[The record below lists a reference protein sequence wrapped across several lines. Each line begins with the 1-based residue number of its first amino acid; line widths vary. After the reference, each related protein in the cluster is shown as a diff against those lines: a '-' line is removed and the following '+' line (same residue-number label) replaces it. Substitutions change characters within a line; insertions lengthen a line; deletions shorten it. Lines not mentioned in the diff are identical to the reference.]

1 MKKIYS
7 TLLLFVTTL
16 LCAQAQITPVSQMEK
31 LGRGVVAVPFTNGG
45 TGRLVTWRIL
55 GTDDMTNT
63 RFDVYRNG
71 SRIAQNLKV
80 SNYKDASGT
89 ATSKYHVIVKVNG
102 EEVETTEPVQAW
114 TNVWMKLP
122 LDRPAE
128 GAVSGGTY
136 SPNDCSVGDVDGDG
150 EYEIF
155 VKWDPSTSKDNSQGG
170 VTDNVYIDCYKLNG
184 KKLWRIDLGRN
195 IRAGAHYTQFQVYD
209 YDGDGKAEMICK
221 TAPGSKDGAG
231 VYVNQATDNATIKAA
246 DNTKDWA
253 AAGGGRINGGHE
265 YLTVFDGL
273 TGKAIN
279 TIAYYPNRNGT
290 ATLSAAS
297 GTKNWDTRSGKSDTG
312 SYGNRGERYLAA
324 TAYIDGPDNN
334 ASAIFCRGYYT
345 YAYIW
350 AVSFNGKKLIPRWL
364 SSHESETDYKLTTW
378 DAEGNATSKSFSN
391 LNPTSGKG
399 SGTMFGNG
407 NHNMS
412 VADVDGDEKDDIIWG
427 SAALKHDGTLR
438 YGTGFGHGDA
448 IHMGSMIPGREGLQ
462 VYEVHEEKDYYS
474 WDVHDAAT
482 GEILLKGGNHE
493 VDNGRGMAAQLSA
506 STKEW
511 WFSSADQIKDDSKT
525 TDVNELEVYI
535 NKYGEPLNGRHQRSV
550 TTGEIASTATSSVN
564 FRIYWDGDVQ
574 DELLD
579 GNTLDKYNDS
589 SKSFGRLV
597 TFYNLGPGSTCNSS
611 KNTPNLSADIFG
623 DWREELVL
631 YSVSDAETYLG
642 IYSTNIETKYY
653 VPTLMHDH
661 TYRMGICWQNTA
673 YNQPPHLGY
682 NLAVATAPYLEQTQY
697 EVTKDEEI
705 SIVIQARNTSA
716 LMYKRGVKPSGESPT
731 IISKLGEQTKRVID
745 NDKETCTITG
755 TLTEEGL
762 YKVAIQMTG
771 NDGNNVIDTIYITAT
786 AADAIVQTKV
796 ADKVTKTT
804 ICDVFGRVLPAKE
817 LGQLPRGI
825 YLVREESANG
835 TVETRKVM
843 KE

>member
-71 SRIAQNLKV
+71 ARIAQNLKV

-89 ATSKYHVIVKVNG
+89 ATSKYHVVVKVNG

-122 LDRPAE
+122 LDRPAA

-155 VKWDPSTSKDNSQGG
+155 VKWDPSTSQDNSVGG
-170 VTDNVYIDCYKLNG
+170 ITDNVYIDCYKLDG

-221 TAPGSKDGAG
+221 TAPGSLDGTG

-297 GTKNWDTRSGKSDTG
+297 GTKDWDTRSDKSDTG

-350 AVSFNGKKLIPRWL
+350 AVSFDGEKLIPRWL
-364 SSHESETDYKLTTW
+364 SSHESGTAYKVVTW
-378 DAEGNATSKSFSN
+378 DAEGNATNREFSN
-391 LNPTSGKG
+391 LKPTSGSG

-407 NHNMS
+407 NHNLS
-412 VADVDGDEKDDIIWG
+412 IVDVDFDGNDEILWG
-427 SAALKHDGTLR
+427 SAALNHDGTLR
-438 YGTGFGHGDA
+438 FATGFGHGDA
-448 IHMGSMIPGREGLQ
+448 IHVGQMIAGVKGYQQLQ
-462 VYEVHEEKDYYS
+462 VHEEGTKNDPEATFPYFG
-474 WDVHDAAT
+474 WDLHDAST
-482 GEILLKGGNHE
+482 GEILYSAHGGS
-493 VDNGRGMAAQLSA
+493 DNGRGFAAQLSA
-506 STKEW
+506 NTKDW
-511 WFSSADQIKDDSKT
+511 WFSSSNDRQ
-525 TDVNELEVYI
+525 
-535 NKYGEPLNGRHQRSV
+535 QRSAA
-550 TTGEIASTATSSVN
+550 TGEVASTANGNVN
-564 FRIYWDGDVQ
+564 FRMYWDGTVQ
-574 DELLD
+574 EALLD
-579 GNTLDKYNDS
+579 GNKLDKYNDS

-697 EVTKDEEI
+697 EVTKDEEM

-716 LMYKRGVKPSGESPT
+716 LTYKRGVKPSGESST

-771 NDGNNVIDTIYITAT
+771 NDGNNVIDTVYITTT

-804 ICDVFGRVLPAKE
+804 IYDVYGRLMPATE
-817 LGQLPRGI
+817 VGQLPRGI
-825 YLVREESANG
+825 YLLREETANG
-835 TVETRKVM
+835 VVITRKVT

>member
-16 LCAQAQITPVSQMEK
+16 LGAQAQNTPVSQMEK
-31 LGRGVVAVPFTNGG
+31 LDRGVVAVPVSNGS
-45 TGRLVTWRIL
+45 TSRLISWRLL
-55 GTDDMTNT
+55 GTDPRST
-63 RFDVYRNG
+63 RFDVLRNG
-71 SRIAQNLKV
+71 IVIANDLKT
-80 SNYKDASGT
+80 SNFLDKGGNASST
-89 ATSKYHVIVKVNG
+89 YQVRVKVDG
-102 EEVETTEPVQAW
+102 EVVETTTPVRPW

-122 LDRPAE
+122 LDRPAA
-128 GAVSGGTY
+128 GAASGGTY

-155 VKWDPSTSKDNSQGG
+155 VKWDPSTSQDNSKGG
-170 VTDNVYIDCYKLNG
+170 ITDNVYIDCYKLDG
-184 KKLWRIDLGRN
+184 TKLWRIDLGRN

-221 TAPGSKDGAG
+221 TAPGSLDGTG

-350 AVSFNGKKLIPRWL
+350 AVSFDGEKLIPRWL
-364 SSHESETDYKLTTW
+364 SSHESGTAYKLTTW
-378 DAEGNATSKSFSN
+378 DAEGNAISKSFSN
-391 LNPTSGKG
+391 LKPTSGSG
-399 SGTMFGNG
+399 SGTMFQNG

-412 VADVDGDEKDDIIWG
+412 LADVDGDGNDDIIWG

-438 YGTGFGHGDA
+438 YSTGFGHGDA
-448 IHMGSMIPGREGLQ
+448 IHVGAMIPGREGLQ
-462 VYEVHEEKDYYS
+462 VFDVHEEKGTYA
-474 WDVHDAAT
+474 WDLHDAAT
-482 GEILLKGGNHE
+482 GEIIYKDGPAG

-506 STKEW
+506 KDNAW
-511 WFSSADQIKDDSKT
+511 WFSSASVRPQYSAATGKQASDA
-525 TDVNELEVYI
+525 
-535 NKYGEPLNGRHQRSV
+535 NGSL
-550 TTGEIASTATSSVN
+550 N
-564 FRIYWDGDVQ
+564 FRMYWDGTVQ
-574 DELLD
+574 DALLD
-579 GNTLDKYNDS
+579 GNKLDKYNDS

-597 TFYNLGPGSTCNSS
+597 SFYNLGPGSTCNGS
-611 KNTPNLSADIFG
+611 KNTPNLLADIFG

-682 NLAVATAPYLEQTQY
+682 NLAVATTPHLESDMYTEAKQNEDMAY
-697 EVTKDEEI
+697 D
-705 SIVIQARNTSA
+705 IQGAYISA
-716 LMYKRGVKPSGESPT
+716 LRITRVYYPSDSTTTVLVKAGFTTTMDAANETLKLTGKPREAGEYRFVVRLTDMNGVNTYDTLHVNVMEA
-731 IISKLGEQTKRVID
+731 
-745 NDKETCTITG
+745 TG
-755 TLTEEGL
+755 IEH
-762 YKVAIQMTG
+762 ARQA
-771 NDGNNVIDTIYITAT
+771 NNV
-786 AADAIVQTKV
+786 V
-796 ADKVTKTT
+796 KTT

-835 TVETRKVM
+835 AVETRKVM
-843 KE
+843 IE

>member
-16 LCAQAQITPVSQMEK
+16 LCAQAQNTPVSQMEK
-31 LGRGVVAVPFTNGG
+31 LDRGVVAVPVSNGS
-45 TGRLVTWRIL
+45 TSRLISWRLL
-55 GTDDMTNT
+55 GTDPRST
-63 RFDVYRNG
+63 RFDVLRNG
-71 SRIAQNLKV
+71 TVIASDLKV
-80 SNYKDASGT
+80 SNFLDKNGNASST
-89 ATSKYHVIVKVNG
+89 YQVRVKVDG
-102 EEVETTEPVQAW
+102 EVVETTTPVTPWA
-114 TNVWMKLP
+114 NVWMKLP
-122 LDRPAE
+122 LDRPAA
-128 GAVSGGTY
+128 GAANSGTY

-170 VTDNVYIDCYKLNG
+170 VTDNVYIDCYKLDG
-184 KKLWRIDLGRN
+184 TKLWRIDLGRN

-221 TAPGSKDGAG
+221 TAPGSLDGTG

-297 GTKNWDTRSGKSDTG
+297 GTKDWDTRSDKSDTG
-312 SYGNRGERYLAA
+312 SYGNRGERYLAG
-324 TAYIDGPDNN
+324 TAYIDGVDQN

-350 AVSFNGKKLIPRWL
+350 AVSFDGEKLIPRWL
-364 SSHESETDYKLTTW
+364 SSHESGTAYKVVTW
-378 DAEGNATSKSFSN
+378 DEEGNATSSEFSN
-391 LNPTSGKG
+391 LKPTSGSG
-399 SGTMFGNG
+399 SGTMFQNG

-412 VADVDGDEKDDIIWG
+412 VADVDGDGKDDIIWG

-438 YGTGFGHGDA
+438 YATGFGHGDA
-448 IHMGSMIPGREGLQ
+448 IHVGAMIPGREGLQ
-462 VYEVHEEKDYYS
+462 VFDVHEEKGTYA
-474 WDVHDAAT
+474 WDLHDAAT
-482 GEILLKGGNHE
+482 GEIIYKDGPAG

-506 STKEW
+506 TDNAW
-511 WFSSADQIKDDSKT
+511 WFSSASVRPQYSAATGKKASDA
-525 TDVNELEVYI
+525 
-535 NKYGEPLNGRHQRSV
+535 NGSL
-550 TTGEIASTATSSVN
+550 N
-564 FRIYWDGDVQ
+564 FRMYWDGTVQ
-574 DELLD
+574 DALLD
-579 GNTLDKYNDS
+579 GNTLDKYKDNGAA
-589 SKSFGRLV
+589 FGRLV
-597 TFYNLGPGSTCNSS
+597 TFYDLGGPSSTCNGS

-682 NLAVATAPYLEQTQY
+682 NLAVATMPHLESDMYTEAKQNEDMAYDIQGAY
-697 EVTKDEEI
+697 ISALKITKVFRPSGTSTTILAKAGFATTMDEANETLKLTGI
-705 SIVIQARNTSA
+705 PDEAGEYRFVVRLTDMNKVNTYDTLHVNVMEATGIEQARQAS
-716 LMYKRGVKPSGESPT
+716 
-731 IISKLGEQTKRVID
+731 
-745 NDKETCTITG
+745 
-755 TLTEEGL
+755 
-762 YKVAIQMTG
+762 
-771 NDGNNVIDTIYITAT
+771 NV
-786 AADAIVQTKV
+786 V
-796 ADKVTKTT
+796 KTT

-835 TVETRKVM
+835 AVETRKVM

>member
-1 MKKIYS
+1 MKKFYLS
-7 TLLLFVTTL
+7 LLLSVAVA
-16 LCAQAQITPVSQMEK
+16 CAQAQITPVSQMEK

-89 ATSKYHVIVKVNG
+89 ATSKYHVVVKVNG

-122 LDRPAE
+122 LDRPAA
-128 GAVSGGTY
+128 GAANGGTY
-136 SPNDCSVGDVDGDG
+136 TPNDCSVGDVDGDG

-155 VKWDPSTSKDNSQGG
+155 VKWDPSTSKDNSNSGI
-170 VTDNVYIDCYKLNG
+170 TDNVYIDCYKLDG
-184 KKLWRIDLGRN
+184 TKLWRIDLGRN

-221 TAPGSKDGAG
+221 TAPGSLDGTG

-324 TAYIDGPDNN
+324 TAYIDGTDKN
-334 ASAIFCRGYYT
+334 ASAIFSRGYYT

-350 AVSFNGKKLIPRWL
+350 AVSFDGEKLIPRWL
-364 SSHESETDYKLTTW
+364 SSHESEEDYKLTTW
-378 DAEGNATSKSFSN
+378 DAEGNATTESFSN
-391 LNPTSGKG
+391 LKPTSGNG

-407 NHNMS
+407 NHNLS
-412 VADVDGDEKDDIIWG
+412 IVDVDFDGYDEILWG
-427 SAALKHDGTLR
+427 SAALNHDGTLR
-438 YGTGFGHGDA
+438 FATGFGHGDA
-448 IHMGSMIPGREGLQ
+448 IHVGQMIAGVKGYQQLQ
-462 VYEVHEEKDYYS
+462 VHEEGNEDNPESTFPYFG
-474 WDVHDAAT
+474 WDLHDAST
-482 GEILLKGGNHE
+482 GEILYSAHGGS
-493 VDNGRGMAAQLSA
+493 DNGRGFAAQLSA
-506 STKEW
+506 NTKDW
-511 WFSSADQIKDDSKT
+511 WFSSSNDRQ
-525 TDVNELEVYI
+525 
-535 NKYGEPLNGRHQRSV
+535 QRSAA
-550 TTGEIASTATSSVN
+550 TGEVASTANGNVN
-564 FRIYWDGDVQ
+564 FRVYWDGDVQ

-579 GNTLDKYNDS
+579 GQK
-589 SKSFGRLV
+589 
-597 TFYNLGPGSTCNSS
+597 GSTELFAHGRIFKYSDSEKKFNMIL
-611 KNTPNLSADIFG
+611 NAADYGPNLMCNYTKSSPNIQCDLFG
-623 DWREELVL
+623 DWREEVAFH
-631 YSVSDAETYLG
+631 YEDDNETYLG
-642 IYSTNIETKYY
+642 IYSTSTATNYA

-716 LMYKRGVKPSGESPT
+716 LMYKRGVKPSGGSST
-731 IISKLGEQTKRVID
+731 IISNLGTQTKRVID

-771 NDGNNVIDTIYITAT
+771 NDGNNVIDTVYITTT

-804 ICDVFGRVLPAKE
+804 IYDVYGRLMPATE
-817 LGQLPRGI
+817 VGQLPRGI
-825 YLVREESANG
+825 YLLREETANG
-835 TVETRKVM
+835 VVITRKVM

>member
-1 MKKIYS
+1 MKALKVLVMS
-7 TLLLFVTTL
+7 CLFCMGIHV
-16 LCAQAQITPVSQMEK
+16 QAQTTPTSQMEN
-31 LGRGVVAVPFTNGG
+31 LSRGLVVIPSNSGSGEFVSW
-45 TGRLVTWRIL
+45 RLL
-55 GTDDMTNT
+55 GTDNASTT
-63 RFDVYRNG
+63 TFDVIRNG
-71 SRIAQNLKV
+71 TTIAKNLKNV
-80 SNYKDASGT
+80 TSYLDTGGSSS
-89 ATSKYHVIVKVNG
+89 SKYQVAKRVNG
-102 EEVETTEPVQAW
+102 IITETTDAVTPW
-114 TNVWMKLP
+114 SNIYKTLKLS
-122 LDRPAE
+122 RPKA
-128 GAVSGGTY
+128 GY
-136 SPNDCSVGDVDGDG
+136 SPNDCSVADVDGDG
-150 EYEIF
+150 EYELI
-155 VKWDPSTSKDNSQGG
+155 VKWDPSTSKDNSQSGK
-170 VTDNVYIDCYKLNG
+170 TDAVYIDCYEFTG
-184 KKLWRIDLGRN
+184 TRLWRIDLGYN

-221 TAPGSKDGAG
+221 TAPGSLDGTG

-297 GTKNWDTRSGKSDTG
+297 GTKDWDTRSDKSDTG

-324 TAYIDGPDNN
+324 TAYIDGPDKN

-350 AVSFNGKKLIPRWL
+350 AVSFDGEKLIPRWL
-364 SSHESETDYKLTTW
+364 SSHESGTAYKLTTW
-378 DAEGNATSKSFSN
+378 DAEGNAISKSFSN
-391 LNPTSGKG
+391 LKPTSGSG
-399 SGTMFGNG
+399 SGTMFQNG

-412 VADVDGDEKDDIIWG
+412 LADVDGDGNDDIIWG

-438 YGTGFGHGDA
+438 YATGFGHGDA
-448 IHMGSMIPGREGLQ
+448 IHVGAMIPGREGLQ
-462 VYEVHEEKDYYS
+462 VFDVHEEKGTYA
-474 WDVHDAAT
+474 WDLHDAAT
-482 GEILLKGGNHE
+482 GEIIYKDGPAG

-506 STKEW
+506 KDNAW
-511 WFSSADQIKDDSKT
+511 WFSSA
-525 TDVNELEVYI
+525 
-535 NKYGEPLNGRHQRSV
+535 SV
-550 TTGEIASTATSSVN
+550 RPQYSAATGEQASAANGSLN
-564 FRIYWDGDVQ
+564 FRMYWDGTVQ
-574 DELLD
+574 DALLD
-579 GNTLDKYNDS
+579 GNKLDKYNDS

-597 TFYNLGPGSTCNSS
+597 SFYNLGPGSTCNGS
-611 KNTPNLSADIFG
+611 KNTPNLLADIFG

-682 NLAVATAPYLEQTQY
+682 NLAVATTPHLKSDMYTEAKQNEDMAY
-697 EVTKDEEI
+697 D
-705 SIVIQARNTSA
+705 IQGAYISA
-716 LMYKRGVKPSGESPT
+716 LRIYKVYYPSGSTT
-731 IISKLGEQTKRVID
+731 ILAKVGFTTTMDEANETLKLTGKPGEAGEYRFVVRLTDMNGVNTYD
-745 NDKETCTITG
+745 TLHVNVMEATG
-755 TLTEEGL
+755 IEH
-762 YKVAIQMTG
+762 ACQA
-771 NDGNNVIDTIYITAT
+771 NNV
-786 AADAIVQTKV
+786 V
-796 ADKVTKTT
+796 KTT

-835 TVETRKVM
+835 AVETRKVM
-843 KE
+843 IE

>member
-16 LCAQAQITPVSQMEK
+16 LGAQAQNTPVSQMEK
-31 LGRGVVAVPFTNGG
+31 LDRGVVAVPVSNGS
-45 TGRLVTWRIL
+45 TSRLISWRLL
-55 GTDDMTNT
+55 GTDPRST
-63 RFDVYRNG
+63 RFDVLRNG
-71 SRIAQNLKV
+71 TVIANDLKT
-80 SNYKDASGT
+80 SNFLDKGGNASST
-89 ATSKYHVIVKVNG
+89 YQVRVKVDG
-102 EEVETTEPVQAW
+102 EVVETTTPVRPW

-122 LDRPAE
+122 LDRPAA
-128 GAVSGGTY
+128 GAASGGTY

-155 VKWDPSTSKDNSQGG
+155 VKWDPSTSQDNSKGG
-170 VTDNVYIDCYKLNG
+170 ITDNVYIDCYKLDG
-184 KKLWRIDLGRN
+184 TKLWRIDLGRN

-221 TAPGSKDGAG
+221 TAPGSLDGTG

-312 SYGNRGERYLAA
+312 SFGNRGERYLAA

-350 AVSFNGKKLIPRWL
+350 AVSFDGEKLIPRWL
-364 SSHESETDYKLTTW
+364 SSHESGTAYKLTTW
-378 DAEGNATSKSFSN
+378 DAEGNATSKSYSGCS
-391 LNPTSGKG
+391 PTSG
-399 SGTMFGNG
+399 SGTMFQNG

-412 VADVDGDEKDDIIWG
+412 VADVDGDGKDDIIWG

-438 YGTGFGHGDA
+438 YSTGFGHGDA
-448 IHMGSMIPGREGLQ
+448 IHVGAMIPGREGLQ
-462 VYEVHEEKDYYS
+462 VFDVHEEKGTYA
-474 WDVHDAAT
+474 WDLHDAAT
-482 GEILLKGGNHE
+482 GEIIYKDGPAG

-506 STKEW
+506 KDNAW
-511 WFSSADQIKDDSKT
+511 WFSSASVRPQYSAATGKQASDA
-525 TDVNELEVYI
+525 
-535 NKYGEPLNGRHQRSV
+535 NGSL
-550 TTGEIASTATSSVN
+550 N
-564 FRIYWDGDVQ
+564 FRMYWDGTVQ
-574 DELLD
+574 DALLD
-579 GNTLDKYNDS
+579 GNKLDKYNDS

-597 TFYNLGPGSTCNSS
+597 SFYNLGPGSTCNGS
-611 KNTPNLSADIFG
+611 KNTPNLLADIFG

-682 NLAVATAPYLEQTQY
+682 NLAVATTPHLESDMYTEAKQNEDMAY
-697 EVTKDEEI
+697 D
-705 SIVIQARNTSA
+705 IQGAYISA
-716 LMYKRGVKPSGESPT
+716 LRITRVYYPSDSTTTVLVKAGFTTTMDAANETLKLTGKPREAGEYRFVVRLTDMNGVNTYDTLHVNVMEA
-731 IISKLGEQTKRVID
+731 
-745 NDKETCTITG
+745 TG
-755 TLTEEGL
+755 IEH
-762 YKVAIQMTG
+762 AHQA
-771 NDGNNVIDTIYITAT
+771 NNV
-786 AADAIVQTKV
+786 V
-796 ADKVTKTT
+796 KTT

-835 TVETRKVM
+835 AVETRKVM

>member
-16 LCAQAQITPVSQMEK
+16 LGAQAQNTPVSQMEK
-31 LGRGVVAVPFTNGG
+31 LDRGVVAVPVSNGS
-45 TGRLVTWRIL
+45 TSRLISWRLL
-55 GTDDMTNT
+55 GTDPRST
-63 RFDVYRNG
+63 RFDVLRNG
-71 SRIAQNLKV
+71 TVIANDLKT
-80 SNYKDASGT
+80 SNFLDKGGNASST
-89 ATSKYHVIVKVNG
+89 YQVRVKVDG
-102 EEVETTEPVQAW
+102 EVVETTPPVRPW

-122 LDRPAE
+122 LDRPAA
-128 GAVSGGTY
+128 GAASGGTY

-155 VKWDPSTSKDNSQGG
+155 VKWDPSTSQDNSKGG
-170 VTDNVYIDCYKLNG
+170 ITDNVYIDCYKLDG
-184 KKLWRIDLGRN
+184 TKLWRIDLGRN

-221 TAPGSKDGAG
+221 TAPGSLDGTG

-297 GTKNWDTRSGKSDTG
+297 GTKDWDTRSDKSDTG
-312 SYGNRGERYLAA
+312 GYGNRGERYLAA

-350 AVSFNGKKLIPRWL
+350 AVSFDGEKLIPRWL
-364 SSHESETDYKLTTW
+364 SSHESGTAYKLTTW
-378 DAEGNATSKSFSN
+378 DAEGNATSKSYSGCS
-391 LNPTSGKG
+391 PTSGSG
-399 SGTMFGNG
+399 SGTMFQNG

-412 VADVDGDEKDDIIWG
+412 LADVDGDGNDDIIWG

-438 YGTGFGHGDA
+438 YSTGFGHGDA
-448 IHMGSMIPGREGLQ
+448 IHVGAMIPGREGLQ
-462 VYEVHEEKDYYS
+462 VFDVHEEKGTYA
-474 WDVHDAAT
+474 WDLHDAAT
-482 GEILLKGGNHE
+482 GEIIYKDGPAG

-506 STKEW
+506 KDNAW
-511 WFSSADQIKDDSKT
+511 WFSSA
-525 TDVNELEVYI
+525 
-535 NKYGEPLNGRHQRSV
+535 SV
-550 TTGEIASTATSSVN
+550 RPQYSAATGEQASAANGSLN
-564 FRIYWDGDVQ
+564 FRMYWDGTVQ
-574 DELLD
+574 EALLD
-579 GNTLDKYNDS
+579 GNKLDKYNDS

-597 TFYNLGPGSTCNSS
+597 SFYNLGPGSTCNGS
-611 KNTPNLSADIFG
+611 KNTPNLLADIFG

-682 NLAVATAPYLEQTQY
+682 NLAVATTPHLESDMYTEAKQNEDMAY
-697 EVTKDEEI
+697 D
-705 SIVIQARNTSA
+705 IQGAYISA
-716 LMYKRGVKPSGESPT
+716 LRITRVYYPSDSTTTVLVKAGFTTTMDAANETLKLTGKPREAGEYRFVVRLTDMNGVNTYDTLHVNVMEA
-731 IISKLGEQTKRVID
+731 
-745 NDKETCTITG
+745 TG
-755 TLTEEGL
+755 IEH
-762 YKVAIQMTG
+762 AHQA
-771 NDGNNVIDTIYITAT
+771 NNV
-786 AADAIVQTKV
+786 V
-796 ADKVTKTT
+796 KTT

-835 TVETRKVM
+835 AVETRKVM
-843 KE
+843 IE

>member
-16 LCAQAQITPVSQMEK
+16 LGAQAQNTPVSQMEK
-31 LGRGVVAVPFTNGG
+31 LDRGVVAVPVSNGS
-45 TGRLVTWRIL
+45 TSRLISWRLL
-55 GTDDMTNT
+55 GTDPRST
-63 RFDVYRNG
+63 RFDVLRDG
-71 SRIAQNLKV
+71 TVIANDLKT
-80 SNYKDASGT
+80 SNFLDKGGKASST
-89 ATSKYHVIVKVNG
+89 YQVRVKVDG
-102 EEVETTEPVQAW
+102 EVVETTTPVTPWA
-114 TNVWMKLP
+114 NVWMKLP
-122 LDRPAE
+122 LDRPAA

-155 VKWDPSTSKDNSQGG
+155 VKWDPSTSQDNSNGG
-170 VTDNVYIDCYKLNG
+170 ITDNVYIDCYKLDG
-184 KKLWRIDLGRN
+184 TKLWRIDLGRN

-221 TAPGSKDGAG
+221 TAPGSLDGTG

-279 TIAYYPNRNGT
+279 TIAYYPNRNGI

-297 GTKNWDTRSGKSDTG
+297 GTKDWDTRSDKSDTG
-312 SYGNRGERYLAA
+312 SYGNRGERYLAG

-350 AVSFNGKKLIPRWL
+350 AVSFDGEKLIPRWL
-364 SSHESETDYKLTTW
+364 SSHESGTAYNVVTW
-378 DAEGNATSKSFSN
+378 DAEGNATSKSYSGCS
-391 LNPTSGKG
+391 PTSGSG
-399 SGTMFGNG
+399 SGTMFQNG

-412 VADVDGDEKDDIIWG
+412 VADVDGDGKDDIIWG

-448 IHMGSMIPGREGLQ
+448 IHVGAMIPGREGLQ
-462 VYEVHEEKDYYS
+462 VFDVHEEKGTYA
-474 WDVHDAAT
+474 WDLHDAAT
-482 GEILLKGGNHE
+482 GEIIYKDGPAG

-506 STKEW
+506 TDNAW
-511 WFSSADQIKDDSKT
+511 WFSSA
-525 TDVNELEVYI
+525 
-535 NKYGEPLNGRHQRSV
+535 SV
-550 TTGEIASTATSSVN
+550 RPQYSAATGKQASDATSSVN
-564 FRIYWDGDVQ
+564 FRMYWDGTVQ
-574 DELLD
+574 EALLD

-631 YSVSDAETYLG
+631 YSVSDDETYLG

-682 NLAVATAPYLEQTQY
+682 NLAVATLPHLESDMYTEAKQNEDMAYDIQGAY
-697 EVTKDEEI
+697 ISALKITKVFRPSGTSTTILAKAGFATTMDEANETLKLTGI
-705 SIVIQARNTSA
+705 PEEAGEYRFVVRLTDMNGVNTYDTLHVNVMEATGIEQARQA
-716 LMYKRGVKPSGESPT
+716 
-731 IISKLGEQTKRVID
+731 
-745 NDKETCTITG
+745 
-755 TLTEEGL
+755 
-762 YKVAIQMTG
+762 
-771 NDGNNVIDTIYITAT
+771 NNV
-786 AADAIVQTKV
+786 V
-796 ADKVTKTT
+796 KTT

-835 TVETRKVM
+835 AVETRKVM

>member
-16 LCAQAQITPVSQMEK
+16 LGAQAQNTPVSQMEK
-31 LGRGVVAVPFTNGG
+31 LDRGVVAVPVSNGS
-45 TGRLVTWRIL
+45 TSRLISWRLL
-55 GTDDMTNT
+55 GTDPRST
-63 RFDVYRNG
+63 RFDVLRNG
-71 SRIAQNLKV
+71 TVIANDLKT
-80 SNYKDASGT
+80 SNFLDKGGNASST
-89 ATSKYHVIVKVNG
+89 YQVRVKVDG
-102 EEVETTEPVQAW
+102 EVVETTTPVTPW

-122 LDRPAE
+122 LDRPAA
-128 GAVSGGTY
+128 GAASGGTY

-155 VKWDPSTSKDNSQGG
+155 VKWDPSTSQDNSKGG
-170 VTDNVYIDCYKLNG
+170 ITDNVYIDCYKLDG
-184 KKLWRIDLGRN
+184 TKLWRIDLGRN

-221 TAPGSKDGAG
+221 TAPGSLDGTG

-324 TAYIDGPDNN
+324 TAYIDGPDKN

-350 AVSFNGKKLIPRWL
+350 AVSFDGEKLIPRWL
-364 SSHESETDYKLTTW
+364 SSHESGTAYKLTTW
-378 DAEGNATSKSFSN
+378 DAEGNATSKSYSGCS
-391 LNPTSGKG
+391 PTSGSG
-399 SGTMFGNG
+399 SGTMFQNG

-412 VADVDGDEKDDIIWG
+412 LADVDGDGKDDIIWG

-448 IHMGSMIPGREGLQ
+448 IHVGAMIPGREGLQ
-462 VYEVHEEKDYYS
+462 VFDVHEEKGTYA
-474 WDVHDAAT
+474 WDLHDAAT
-482 GEILLKGGNHE
+482 GEIIYKDGPAG

-506 STKEW
+506 KDNAW
-511 WFSSADQIKDDSKT
+511 WFSSASVKPQYSAATGKQASDA
-525 TDVNELEVYI
+525 
-535 NKYGEPLNGRHQRSV
+535 NGSL
-550 TTGEIASTATSSVN
+550 N
-564 FRIYWDGDVQ
+564 FRMYWDGTVQ
-574 DELLD
+574 EALLD
-579 GNTLDKYNDS
+579 GNKLDKYNDS

-597 TFYNLGPGSTCNSS
+597 SFYNLGPGSTCNGS
-611 KNTPNLSADIFG
+611 KKTPNLLADIFG

-682 NLAVATAPYLEQTQY
+682 NLAVATTPRLVSDMYTEAKQNEDMAY
-697 EVTKDEEI
+697 D
-705 SIVIQARNTSA
+705 IQGAYISA
-716 LMYKRGVKPSGESPT
+716 LKIYKVYYPSGSTT
-731 IISKLGEQTKRVID
+731 ILDKVGFTTTMDEANETLKLTGKPGEAGEYRFVVRLTDMNGANTYDTLHV
-745 NDKETCTITG
+745 NVMEATG
-755 TLTEEGL
+755 IEH
-762 YKVAIQMTG
+762 AHQA
-771 NDGNNVIDTIYITAT
+771 NNV
-786 AADAIVQTKV
+786 V
-796 ADKVTKTT
+796 KTT

-825 YLVREESANG
+825 YLVREESADG
-835 TVETRKVM
+835 AVETRKVM

>member
-1 MKKIYS
+1 MRKFY
-7 TLLLFVTTL
+7 LLLL
-16 LCAQAQITPVSQMEK
+16 LSVAVACAQAQITPVSQMEK

-89 ATSKYHVIVKVNG
+89 ATSKYHVVVKVNG

-122 LDRPAE
+122 LDRPATGVTKPYTTTNTINKE
-128 GAVSGGTY
+128 KVTENYPNGQEYTY

-155 VKWDPSTSKDNSQGG
+155 VKWDPSNSRDNSQNG
-170 VTDNVYIDCYKLNG
+170 VTGNVIIDCYKLDG
-184 KKLWRIDLGRN
+184 TKLWRIDLGKN

-209 YDGDGKAEMICK
+209 YDGDGKAEMMCK
-221 TAPGSKDGAG
+221 TAPGSIDGEG
-231 VYVNQATDNATIKAA
+231 NYVNQASDDATIKAA

-253 AAGGGRINGGHE
+253 SEGSGRINGGHE

-350 AVSFNGKKLIPRWL
+350 AVSFDGEKLIPRWL
-364 SSHESETDYKLTTW
+364 SSHESGTAYKLTTW
-378 DAEGNATSKSFSN
+378 DAEGNATSKSYSGCS
-391 LNPTSGKG
+391 PTSGSG
-399 SGTMFGNG
+399 SGTMFQNG

-412 VADVDGDEKDDIIWG
+412 LADVDGDGNDDIIWG

-438 YGTGFGHGDA
+438 YSTGFGHGDA
-448 IHMGSMIPGREGLQ
+448 IHVGAMIPGREGLQ
-462 VYEVHEEKDYYS
+462 VFDVHEEKGTYA
-474 WDVHDAAT
+474 WDLHDAAT
-482 GEILLKGGNHE
+482 GEIIYKDGPAG

-506 STKEW
+506 KDNAW
-511 WFSSADQIKDDSKT
+511 WFSSASVKPQYSAATGKQASDA
-525 TDVNELEVYI
+525 
-535 NKYGEPLNGRHQRSV
+535 NGSL
-550 TTGEIASTATSSVN
+550 N
-564 FRIYWDGDVQ
+564 FRMYWDGTVQ
-574 DELLD
+574 EALLD
-579 GNTLDKYNDS
+579 GNKLDKYNDS

-597 TFYNLGPGSTCNSS
+597 SFYNLGPGSTCNGS
-611 KNTPNLSADIFG
+611 KNTPNLLADIFG

-697 EVTKDEEI
+697 EVTKGEEI

-716 LMYKRGVKPSGESPT
+716 LMYRKGVKPSGGSST
-731 IISKLGEQTKRVID
+731 IISNLGTQTKRVID

-771 NDGNNVIDTIYITAT
+771 NDGNNVIDTVYITTT

-835 TVETRKVM
+835 AVETRKVM
-843 KE
+843 IE

>member
-16 LCAQAQITPVSQMEK
+16 LGAQAQNTPVSQMEK
-31 LGRGVVAVPFTNGG
+31 LDRGVVAVPVSNGS
-45 TGRLVTWRIL
+45 TSRLISWRLL
-55 GTDDMTNT
+55 GTDPRST
-63 RFDVYRNG
+63 RFDVLRNG
-71 SRIAQNLKV
+71 TVIANDLKT
-80 SNYKDASGT
+80 SNFLDKGGNASST
-89 ATSKYHVIVKVNG
+89 YQVRVKVDG
-102 EEVETTEPVQAW
+102 EVVETTTPVRPW

-122 LDRPAE
+122 LDRPAA
-128 GAVSGGTY
+128 GTASGGTY

-155 VKWDPSTSKDNSQGG
+155 VKWDPSTSQDNSKGG
-170 VTDNVYIDCYKLNG
+170 ITDNVYIDCYKLDG
-184 KKLWRIDLGRN
+184 TKLWRIDLGRN

-221 TAPGSKDGAG
+221 TAPGSLDGTG

-297 GTKNWDTRSGKSDTG
+297 GTKDWDTRSDKSDTG

-324 TAYIDGPDNN
+324 TAYIDGPDKN

-350 AVSFNGKKLIPRWL
+350 AVSFDGEKLIPRWL
-364 SSHESETDYKLTTW
+364 SSHESGTAYKLTTW
-378 DAEGNATSKSFSN
+378 DAEGNAISKSFSN
-391 LNPTSGKG
+391 LKPTSGSG
-399 SGTMFGNG
+399 SGTMFQNG

-412 VADVDGDEKDDIIWG
+412 LADVDGDGNDDIIWG

-438 YGTGFGHGDA
+438 YATGFGHGDA
-448 IHMGSMIPGREGLQ
+448 IHVGAMIPGREGLQ
-462 VYEVHEEKDYYS
+462 VFDVHEEKGTYA
-474 WDVHDAAT
+474 WDLHDAAT
-482 GEILLKGGNHE
+482 GEIIYKDGPAG

-506 STKEW
+506 KDNAW
-511 WFSSADQIKDDSKT
+511 WFSSASVRPQYSAATGKQASDA
-525 TDVNELEVYI
+525 
-535 NKYGEPLNGRHQRSV
+535 NGSL
-550 TTGEIASTATSSVN
+550 N
-564 FRIYWDGDVQ
+564 FRMYWDGTVQ
-574 DELLD
+574 EALLD
-579 GNTLDKYNDS
+579 GNKLDKYNDS

-597 TFYNLGPGSTCNSS
+597 SFYNLGPGSTCNGS
-611 KNTPNLSADIFG
+611 KNTPNLLADIFG

-682 NLAVATAPYLEQTQY
+682 NLAVATTPHLESDMYTEAKQNEDMAY
-697 EVTKDEEI
+697 D
-705 SIVIQARNTSA
+705 IQGAYISA
-716 LMYKRGVKPSGESPT
+716 LRITKVYYPSGSTT
-731 IISKLGEQTKRVID
+731 ILAKVGFTTTMDEANETLKLTGKPGEAGEYRFVVRLTDMNGVNTYD
-745 NDKETCTITG
+745 TLHVNVMEATG
-755 TLTEEGL
+755 IEH
-762 YKVAIQMTG
+762 ARQA
-771 NDGNNVIDTIYITAT
+771 NNV
-786 AADAIVQTKV
+786 V
-796 ADKVTKTT
+796 KTT

-825 YLVREESANG
+825 YLVREESADG
-835 TVETRKVM
+835 AVETRKVM

>member
-1 MKKIYS
+1 MLS
-7 TLLLFVTTL
+7 VAVA
-16 LCAQAQITPVSQMEK
+16 CAQAQITPVSQMEK

-71 SRIAQNLKV
+71 SRIAQNLKA

-89 ATSKYHVIVKVNG
+89 ATSKYHVVVKVNG

-114 TNVWMKLP
+114 TNVYMKLP
-122 LDRPAE
+122 LDRPAA
-128 GAVSGGTY
+128 GAANGGTY
-136 SPNDCSVGDVDGDG
+136 TPNDCSVGDVDGDG

-155 VKWDPSTSKDNSQGG
+155 VKWDPSTSQDNSVGG
-170 VTDNVYIDCYKLNG
+170 ITDNVYIDCYKLDG
-184 KKLWRIDLGRN
+184 TKLWRIDLGRN

-221 TAPGSKDGAG
+221 TAPGSLDGTG

-297 GTKNWDTRSGKSDTG
+297 GTKDWDTRSDKSDTG

-324 TAYIDGPDNN
+324 TAYIDGSDNN

-350 AVSFNGKKLIPRWL
+350 AVSFDGEKLIPRWL

-378 DAEGNATSKSFSN
+378 DAEGNATNREFSN
-391 LNPTSGKG
+391 LKPTSGSG

-407 NHNMS
+407 NHNLS
-412 VADVDGDEKDDIIWG
+412 IVDVDFDGKDEILWG
-427 SAALKHDGTLR
+427 SAALNHDGTLR
-438 YGTGFGHGDA
+438 FATGYGHGDA
-448 IHMGSMIPGREGLQ
+448 IHVGQMIAGVKGYQQLQ
-462 VYEVHEEKDYYS
+462 MHEEGTKNDPEATFPYFG
-474 WDVHDAAT
+474 WDLHDAST
-482 GEILLKGGNHE
+482 GEILYSAHGGS
-493 VDNGRGMAAQLSA
+493 DNGRGMAAQLSA
-506 STKEW
+506 NTKDW
-511 WFSSADQIKDDSKT
+511 WFSSSNDRQ
-525 TDVNELEVYI
+525 
-535 NKYGEPLNGRHQRSV
+535 QRSAA
-550 TTGEIASTATSSVN
+550 TGEVASTANGNVN
-564 FRIYWDGDVQ
+564 FRMYWDGTVQ
-574 DELLD
+574 EALLD

-682 NLAVATAPYLEQTQY
+682 NLAVATQPHLESDMYTEAKQNEDMAYDIQGAYISALKITRVY
-697 EVTKDEEI
+697 YPSGSTTTILAKAGFTTTMDEANETLKLTGKPGEAGEYRFVVRLTDMNGVNTYDTLHVNVMEATGI
-705 SIVIQARNTSA
+705 EQARQA
-716 LMYKRGVKPSGESPT
+716 
-731 IISKLGEQTKRVID
+731 
-745 NDKETCTITG
+745 
-755 TLTEEGL
+755 
-762 YKVAIQMTG
+762 
-771 NDGNNVIDTIYITAT
+771 NNV
-786 AADAIVQTKV
+786 V
-796 ADKVTKTT
+796 KTT

-817 LGQLPRGI
+817 LGLLPRGI

-835 TVETRKVM
+835 AVETRKVM

>member
-16 LCAQAQITPVSQMEK
+16 LGAQAQNTPVSQMEK
-31 LGRGVVAVPFTNGG
+31 LDRGVVAVPVSNGS
-45 TGRLVTWRIL
+45 TSRLISWRLL
-55 GTDDMTNT
+55 GTDPRST
-63 RFDVYRNG
+63 RFDVLRDG
-71 SRIAQNLKV
+71 TVIANDLKT
-80 SNYKDASGT
+80 SNFLDKGGKASST
-89 ATSKYHVIVKVNG
+89 YQVRVKVDG
-102 EEVETTEPVQAW
+102 EVVETTTPVTPWA
-114 TNVWMKLP
+114 NVWMKLP
-122 LDRPAE
+122 LDRPAA
-128 GAVSGGTY
+128 GAANSGTY
-136 SPNDCSVGDVDGDG
+136 TPNDCSVGDVDGDG

-155 VKWDPSTSKDNSQGG
+155 VKWDPSTSQDNSNGG
-170 VTDNVYIDCYKLNG
+170 ITDNVYIDCYKLDG
-184 KKLWRIDLGRN
+184 TKLWRIDLGRN

-221 TAPGSKDGAG
+221 TAPGSLDGTG

-279 TIAYYPNRNGT
+279 TIAYYPNRNGI

-297 GTKNWDTRSGKSDTG
+297 GTKDWDTRSDKSDTG
-312 SYGNRGERYLAA
+312 SYGNRGERYLAG

-350 AVSFNGKKLIPRWL
+350 AVSFDGEKLIPRWL
-364 SSHESETDYKLTTW
+364 SSHESGTAYNVVTW
-378 DAEGNATSKSFSN
+378 DAEGNATSKSYSGCS
-391 LNPTSGKG
+391 PTSGSG
-399 SGTMFGNG
+399 SGTMFQNG

-412 VADVDGDEKDDIIWG
+412 VADVDGDGKDDIIWG

-448 IHMGSMIPGREGLQ
+448 IHVGAMIPGREGLQ
-462 VYEVHEEKDYYS
+462 VFDVHEEKGTYA
-474 WDVHDAAT
+474 WDLHDAAT
-482 GEILLKGGNHE
+482 GEIIYKDGPAG

-506 STKEW
+506 TDNAW
-511 WFSSADQIKDDSKT
+511 WFSSA
-525 TDVNELEVYI
+525 
-535 NKYGEPLNGRHQRSV
+535 SV
-550 TTGEIASTATSSVN
+550 RPQYSAATGKQASDATSSVN
-564 FRIYWDGDVQ
+564 FRMYWDGTVQ
-574 DELLD
+574 EALLD

-597 TFYNLGPGSTCNSS
+597 TFYNLGPGSTCNGS

-631 YSVSDAETYLG
+631 YSVSDDETYLG

-682 NLAVATAPYLEQTQY
+682 NLAVATLPHLESDMYTEAKQNEDMAYDIQGAY
-697 EVTKDEEI
+697 ISALKITKVFRPSGTSTTILAKAGFATTMDEANETLKLTGI
-705 SIVIQARNTSA
+705 PEEAGEYRFVVRLTDMNGVNTYDTLHVKVMEATGIEQARQA
-716 LMYKRGVKPSGESPT
+716 
-731 IISKLGEQTKRVID
+731 
-745 NDKETCTITG
+745 
-755 TLTEEGL
+755 
-762 YKVAIQMTG
+762 
-771 NDGNNVIDTIYITAT
+771 NNV
-786 AADAIVQTKV
+786 V
-796 ADKVTKTT
+796 KTT

-835 TVETRKVM
+835 AVETRKVM

>member
-7 TLLLFVTTL
+7 TLLLFVTAL
-16 LCAQAQITPVSQMEK
+16 LGAQAQNTPVSQMEK
-31 LGRGVVAVPFTNGG
+31 LDRGVVAVPVSNGS
-45 TGRLVTWRIL
+45 TSRLISWRLL
-55 GTDDMTNT
+55 GTDPRST
-63 RFDVYRNG
+63 RFDVLRNG
-71 SRIAQNLKV
+71 TVIASDLKT
-80 SNYKDASGT
+80 SNFLDKGGNASST
-89 ATSKYHVIVKVNG
+89 YQVRVKVDG
-102 EEVETTEPVQAW
+102 EVVETTTPVTPW

-122 LDRPAE
+122 LDRPAA

-170 VTDNVYIDCYKLNG
+170 VTDNVYIDCYKLDG
-184 KKLWRIDLGRN
+184 TKLWRIDLGRN

-221 TAPGSKDGAG
+221 TAPGSLDGTG

-297 GTKNWDTRSGKSDTG
+297 GTKDWDTRSDKSDTG

-350 AVSFNGKKLIPRWL
+350 AVSFDGEKLIPRWL
-364 SSHESETDYKLTTW
+364 SSHESEEDYKLTTW

-391 LNPTSGKG
+391 LKSISGKG

-407 NHNMS
+407 NHNLS
-412 VADVDGDEKDDIIWG
+412 VVDVDFDGYDEILWG
-427 SAALKHDGTLR
+427 SAALNHDGTLR
-438 YGTGFGHGDA
+438 FATGFGHGDA
-448 IHMGSMIPGREGLQ
+448 IHVGQMIAGVKGYQQLQ
-462 VYEVHEEKDYYS
+462 IHEEGTKNNPEATFPYFG
-474 WDVHDAAT
+474 WDLHDAST
-482 GEILLKGGNHE
+482 GEILYSAHGGG
-493 VDNGRGMAAQLSA
+493 DNGRGMAAQLSA
-506 STKEW
+506 NTKDW
-511 WFSSADQIKDDSKT
+511 WFSSSNDRQ
-525 TDVNELEVYI
+525 
-535 NKYGEPLNGRHQRSV
+535 QRSAA
-550 TTGEIASTATSSVN
+550 TGEVASTANGNVN
-564 FRIYWDGDVQ
+564 FRMYWDGTVQ
-574 DELLD
+574 EALLD

-589 SKSFGRLV
+589 GNSFGRLV
-597 TFYNLGPGSTCNSS
+597 TFYNLGPGSTCNGS

-682 NLAVATAPYLEQTQY
+682 NLAVATTPHLESDMYTEAKQNEDMTY
-697 EVTKDEEI
+697 D
-705 SIVIQARNTSA
+705 IQGAYISA
-716 LMYKRGVKPSGESPT
+716 LKITKVFRPSGTSTT
-731 IISKLGEQTKRVID
+731 ILAKAGFATTMDEANETLKLTGKPGEAGEYRFVVRLTDMNGVNTYD
-745 NDKETCTITG
+745 TLHVNVMEATG
-755 TLTEEGL
+755 IEH
-762 YKVAIQMTG
+762 ARQA
-771 NDGNNVIDTIYITAT
+771 NNV
-786 AADAIVQTKV
+786 V
-796 ADKVTKTT
+796 KTT

-835 TVETRKVM
+835 AVETRKVM
-843 KE
+843 IE

>member
-1 MKKIYS
+1 MFRN
-7 TLLLFVTTL
+7 LMTTL
-16 LCAQAQITPVSQMEK
+16 VCAVAFGTACAQSPSTPTTQMAM
-31 LGRGVVAVPFTNGG
+31 LTRGVVAVPNGSG
-45 TGRLVTWRIL
+45 NFVSWRLL
-55 GTDDMTNT
+55 GTDNPQTTTFNL
-63 RFDVYRNG
+63 YRDG
-71 SRIAQNLKV
+71 SLIAQHLKGGTCFE
-80 SNYKDASGT
+80 DAEGT
-89 ATSKYHVIVKVNG
+89 ATSRYR
-102 EEVETTEPVQAW
+102 VETLVDNQVTETSAEITPWSAPYLQLHLQKPDPSV
-114 TNVWMKLP
+114 TNNDSKY
-122 LDRPAE
+122 
-128 GAVSGGTY
+128 T
-136 SPNDCSVGDVDGDG
+136 PNDCSAADVDGDG
-150 EYEIF
+150 EYELI
-155 VKWDPSTSKDNSQGG
+155 VKWDPCGSMPSQDNSKPGKTG
-170 VTDNVYIDCYKLNG
+170 NVILDCYKISTGNR
-184 KKLWRIDLGRN
+184 LWSINLGPN

-221 TAPGSKDGAG
+221 TAPGSLDGTG

-312 SYGNRGERYLAA
+312 SFGNRGERYLAA

-350 AVSFNGKKLIPRWL
+350 AVSFDGEKLIPRWL
-364 SSHESETDYKLTTW
+364 SSHESGTAYKLTTW
-378 DAEGNATSKSFSN
+378 DAEGNATSKSYSGCS
-391 LNPTSGKG
+391 PTSGSG
-399 SGTMFGNG
+399 SGTMFQNG

-412 VADVDGDEKDDIIWG
+412 LADVDGDGNDDIIWG

-438 YGTGFGHGDA
+438 YSTGFGHGDA
-448 IHMGSMIPGREGLQ
+448 IHVGAMIPGREGLQ
-462 VYEVHEEKDYYS
+462 VFDVHEEKGTYA
-474 WDVHDAAT
+474 WDLHDAAT
-482 GEILLKGGNHE
+482 GEIIYKDGPAG

-506 STKEW
+506 KDNAW
-511 WFSSADQIKDDSKT
+511 WFSSA
-525 TDVNELEVYI
+525 
-535 NKYGEPLNGRHQRSV
+535 SV
-550 TTGEIASTATSSVN
+550 RPQYSAATGEQASAANGSLN
-564 FRIYWDGDVQ
+564 FRMYWDGTVQ
-574 DELLD
+574 EALLD
-579 GNTLDKYNDS
+579 GNKLDKYNDS

-597 TFYNLGPGSTCNSS
+597 TFYNLGPGSTCNGS
-611 KNTPNLSADIFG
+611 KNTPNLLADIFG

-673 YNQPPHLGY
+673 DNQPPHLSY
-682 NLAVATAPYLEQTQY
+682 NLAVATTPHLTSDMYTEAKQNEDMAY
-697 EVTKDEEI
+697 D
-705 SIVIQARNTSA
+705 IQGAYISA
-716 LMYKRGVKPSGESPT
+716 LRITRVYYPSDSTTTVLVKAGFTTTMDAANETLKLTGKPREAGEYRFVVRLTDMNGVNTYDTLHVNVMEA
-731 IISKLGEQTKRVID
+731 
-745 NDKETCTITG
+745 TG
-755 TLTEEGL
+755 IEH
-762 YKVAIQMTG
+762 AHQA
-771 NDGNNVIDTIYITAT
+771 NNV
-786 AADAIVQTKV
+786 V
-796 ADKVTKTT
+796 KTT

-835 TVETRKVM
+835 AVETRKVM
-843 KE
+843 IE

>member
-1 MKKIYS
+1 M
-7 TLLLFVTTL
+7 
-16 LCAQAQITPVSQMEK
+16 
-31 LGRGVVAVPFTNGG
+31 
-45 TGRLVTWRIL
+45 
-55 GTDDMTNT
+55 
-63 RFDVYRNG
+63 
-71 SRIAQNLKV
+71 
-80 SNYKDASGT
+80 
-89 ATSKYHVIVKVNG
+89 
-102 EEVETTEPVQAW
+102 
-114 TNVWMKLP
+114 
-122 LDRPAE
+122 
-128 GAVSGGTY
+128 
-136 SPNDCSVGDVDGDG
+136 
-150 EYEIF
+150 
-155 VKWDPSTSKDNSQGG
+155 
-170 VTDNVYIDCYKLNG
+170 YIDCYKLDG
-184 KKLWRIDLGRN
+184 TKLWRIDLGRN

-221 TAPGSKDGAG
+221 TAPGSLDGTG

-297 GTKNWDTRSGKSDTG
+297 GTKDWDTRSDKSDTG

-324 TAYIDGPDNN
+324 TAYIDGSDNN

-350 AVSFNGKKLIPRWL
+350 AVSFDGEKLIPRWL
-364 SSHESETDYKLTTW
+364 SSHESGTAYKVVTW
-378 DAEGNATSKSFSN
+378 DAEGNATNREFSN
-391 LNPTSGKG
+391 LKPTSGSG

-407 NHNMS
+407 NHNLS
-412 VADVDGDEKDDIIWG
+412 IVDVDFDGNDEILWG
-427 SAALKHDGTLR
+427 SAALNHDGTLR
-438 YGTGFGHGDA
+438 FATGFGHGDA
-448 IHMGSMIPGREGLQ
+448 IHVGQMIAGVKGYQQLQ
-462 VYEVHEEKDYYS
+462 IHEEGTKNDPEATFPYFG
-474 WDVHDAAT
+474 WDLHDAST
-482 GEILLKGGNHE
+482 GEILYSAHGGG
-493 VDNGRGMAAQLSA
+493 DNGRGMAAQLSA
-506 STKEW
+506 NTKDW
-511 WFSSADQIKDDSKT
+511 WFSSSNDRQ
-525 TDVNELEVYI
+525 
-535 NKYGEPLNGRHQRSV
+535 QRSAA
-550 TTGEIASTATSSVN
+550 TGEVASTANGNVN
-564 FRIYWDGDVQ
+564 FRMYWDGTVQ
-574 DELLD
+574 EALLD

-597 TFYNLGPGSTCNSS
+597 TFYNLGPGSTCNGS

-697 EVTKDEEI
+697 EVTKDEEM

-716 LMYKRGVKPSGESPT
+716 LTYKRGVKPSGESST

-771 NDGNNVIDTIYITAT
+771 NDGNNVIDTVYITTT
-786 AADAIVQTKV
+786 AADAIVQTKG

-804 ICDVFGRVLPAKE
+804 IYDVYGRLMSATEV
-817 LGQLPRGI
+817 GQLPRGI
-825 YLVREESANG
+825 YLLREETAAG
-835 TVETRKVM
+835 VVTTRKVT

>member
-7 TLLLFVTTL
+7 TLLLFVATL
-16 LCAQAQITPVSQMEK
+16 LGAQAQNTPVSQMEK
-31 LGRGVVAVPFTNGG
+31 LDRGVVAVPVSNGS
-45 TGRLVTWRIL
+45 TSRLISWRLL
-55 GTDDMTNT
+55 GTDPRST
-63 RFDVYRNG
+63 RFDVLRNG
-71 SRIAQNLKV
+71 TVIASDLKT
-80 SNYKDASGT
+80 SNFLDKGGNASST
-89 ATSKYHVIVKVNG
+89 YQVRVKVDG
-102 EEVETTEPVQAW
+102 EVVETTTPVTPW

-122 LDRPAE
+122 LDRPAGGSTE
-128 GAVSGGTY
+128 SGSYTY

-155 VKWDPSTSKDNSQGG
+155 VKWDPSNSKDNSQDGYTG
-170 VTDNVYIDCYKLNG
+170 NVIIDCYKLDG
-184 KKLWRIDLGRN
+184 TKLWRIDLGRN

-209 YDGDGKAEMICK
+209 YDGDGKAEMMCK
-221 TAPGSKDGAG
+221 TAPGSKDGEG
-231 VYVNQATDNATIKAA
+231 NYVNQATDDEAIKAG
-246 DNTKDWA
+246 DNSKVWLSSS
-253 AAGGGRINGGHE
+253 GRMDGGHE
-265 YLTVFDGL
+265 YLTVFNGL
-273 TGKAIN
+273 TGKAVN
-279 TIAYYPNRNGT
+279 TIAYNPNRNAT
-290 ATLSAAS
+290 STLSEDQ
-297 GTKNWDTRSGKSDTG
+297 GTFNWAVGKTDTHG
-312 SYGNRGERYLAA
+312 YNRGDRYLAA
-324 TAYIDGPDNN
+324 TAYLDGPERNP
-334 ASAIFCRGYYT
+334 SAIFCRGYYT
-345 YAYIW
+345 YAFIW
-350 AVSFNGKKLIPRWL
+350 AVDFDGQKLHPRWL
-364 SSHESETDYKLTTW
+364 SSHRNGTSYTVTTYKS
-378 DAEGNATSKSFSN
+378 DGSATSKSYSGCS
-391 LNPTSGKG
+391 PTSGSG
-399 SGTMFGNG
+399 SGTMFQNG

-412 VADVDGDEKDDIIWG
+412 VADVDGDGNDDIIWG

-462 VYEVHEEKDYYS
+462 VYEVHEEKGYYS

-482 GEILLKGGNHE
+482 GEILLKGGNHG

-535 NKYGEPLNGRHQRSV
+535 NTYGEPLNGRHQRSV
-550 TTGEIASTATSSVN
+550 TSGEIASTATSYVN
-564 FRIYWDGDVQ
+564 FRMYWDGTAQ
-574 DELLD
+574 DALLD
-579 GNTLDKYNDS
+579 GNILDKYNDS

-597 TFYNLGPGSTCNSS
+597 TFYNLGPGSTCNGS

-716 LMYKRGVKPSGESPT
+716 LMYKRGVKPSGESST
-731 IISKLGEQTKRVID
+731 IISKLGTQTKRVID

-835 TVETRKVM
+835 AVETRKVM
-843 KE
+843 IE

>member
-1 MKKIYS
+1 
-7 TLLLFVTTL
+7 
-16 LCAQAQITPVSQMEK
+16 
-31 LGRGVVAVPFTNGG
+31 
-45 TGRLVTWRIL
+45 
-55 GTDDMTNT
+55 
-63 RFDVYRNG
+63 
-71 SRIAQNLKV
+71 
-80 SNYKDASGT
+80 
-89 ATSKYHVIVKVNG
+89 
-102 EEVETTEPVQAW
+102 
-114 TNVWMKLP
+114 MKLP
-122 LDRPAE
+122 LDRPAA
-128 GAVSGGTY
+128 GAASGGTY

-155 VKWDPSTSKDNSQGG
+155 VKWDPSTSQDNSKGG
-170 VTDNVYIDCYKLNG
+170 ITDNVYIDCYKLDG
-184 KKLWRIDLGRN
+184 TKLWRIDLGRN

-221 TAPGSKDGAG
+221 TAPGSLDGTG

-350 AVSFNGKKLIPRWL
+350 AVSFDGEKLIPRWL
-364 SSHESETDYKLTTW
+364 SSHESGTAYKLTTW
-378 DAEGNATSKSFSN
+378 DAEGNAISKSFSN
-391 LNPTSGKG
+391 LKPTSGSG
-399 SGTMFGNG
+399 SGTMFQNG

-412 VADVDGDEKDDIIWG
+412 LADVDGDGNDDIIWG

-438 YGTGFGHGDA
+438 YATGFGHGDA
-448 IHMGSMIPGREGLQ
+448 IHVGAMIPGREGLQ
-462 VYEVHEEKDYYS
+462 VFDVHEEKGTYA
-474 WDVHDAAT
+474 WDLHDAAT
-482 GEILLKGGNHE
+482 GEIIYKDGPAG

-506 STKEW
+506 KDNAW
-511 WFSSADQIKDDSKT
+511 WFSSASVRPQYSAATGKQASAA
-525 TDVNELEVYI
+525 
-535 NKYGEPLNGRHQRSV
+535 NGSL
-550 TTGEIASTATSSVN
+550 N
-564 FRIYWDGDVQ
+564 FRMYWDGTVQ
-574 DELLD
+574 EALLD

-597 TFYNLGPGSTCNSS
+597 SFFNLGPGSTCNGS
-611 KNTPNLSADIFG
+611 KKTPNLSADIFG

-682 NLAVATAPYLEQTQY
+682 NLAVATTPRLKSDMYTEAKQNEDMAY
-697 EVTKDEEI
+697 D
-705 SIVIQARNTSA
+705 IQGAYISA
-716 LMYKRGVKPSGESPT
+716 LKITRFYCPSGETAT
-731 IISKLGEQTKRVID
+731 ILAKVGFKATMDEANETLKLTGKPEEAGEYRFVVRLTDMNGAYTYDTLHV
-745 NDKETCTITG
+745 NVMEATG
-755 TLTEEGL
+755 IEH
-762 YKVAIQMTG
+762 AHQA
-771 NDGNNVIDTIYITAT
+771 NNV
-786 AADAIVQTKV
+786 V
-796 ADKVTKTT
+796 KTT

-835 TVETRKVM
+835 AVETRKVM

>member
-16 LCAQAQITPVSQMEK
+16 LGAQAQNTPVSQMEK
-31 LGRGVVAVPFTNGG
+31 LDRGVVAVPVSNGS
-45 TGRLVTWRIL
+45 TSRLISWRLL
-55 GTDDMTNT
+55 GTDPRST
-63 RFDVYRNG
+63 RFDVLRNG
-71 SRIAQNLKV
+71 TVIANDLKT
-80 SNYKDASGT
+80 SNFLDKGGNASST
-89 ATSKYHVIVKVNG
+89 YQVRVKVDG
-102 EEVETTEPVQAW
+102 EVVETTTPVRPW

-122 LDRPAE
+122 LDRPAA
-128 GAVSGGTY
+128 GAASGGTY

-155 VKWDPSTSKDNSQGG
+155 VKWDPSTSQDNSKGG
-170 VTDNVYIDCYKLNG
+170 ITDNVYIDCYKLDG
-184 KKLWRIDLGRN
+184 TKLWRIDLGRN

-221 TAPGSKDGAG
+221 TAPGSLDGTG

-297 GTKNWDTRSGKSDTG
+297 GTKDWDTRSDKSDTG

-324 TAYIDGPDNN
+324 TAYIDGPDKN

-350 AVSFNGKKLIPRWL
+350 AVSFDGEKLIPRWL
-364 SSHESETDYKLTTW
+364 SSHESGTAYKLTTW
-378 DAEGNATSKSFSN
+378 DAEGNATSKSYSGCS
-391 LNPTSGKG
+391 PTSG
-399 SGTMFGNG
+399 SGTMFQNG

-412 VADVDGDEKDDIIWG
+412 LADVDGDGNDDIIWG

-448 IHMGSMIPGREGLQ
+448 IHVGAMIPGREGLQ
-462 VYEVHEEKDYYS
+462 VFDVHEEKGTYA
-474 WDVHDAAT
+474 WDLHDAAT
-482 GEILLKGGNHE
+482 GEIIYKDGPAG

-506 STKEW
+506 KDNAW
-511 WFSSADQIKDDSKT
+511 WFSSA
-525 TDVNELEVYI
+525 
-535 NKYGEPLNGRHQRSV
+535 SV
-550 TTGEIASTATSSVN
+550 RPQYSAATGEQASAANGSLN
-564 FRIYWDGDVQ
+564 FRMYWDGTVQ
-574 DELLD
+574 DALLD
-579 GNTLDKYNDS
+579 GNKLDKYNDS

-597 TFYNLGPGSTCNSS
+597 SFFNLGPGSTCNGS
-611 KNTPNLSADIFG
+611 KKTPNLLADIFG

-682 NLAVATAPYLEQTQY
+682 NLAVATTPHLESDMYTEAKQNEDMAY
-697 EVTKDEEI
+697 D
-705 SIVIQARNTSA
+705 IQGAYISA
-716 LMYKRGVKPSGESPT
+716 LRITRVYYPSDSTTTVLVKAGFTTTMDAANETLKLTGKPREAGEYRFVVRLTDMNGVNTYDTLHVNVMEA
-731 IISKLGEQTKRVID
+731 
-745 NDKETCTITG
+745 TG
-755 TLTEEGL
+755 IEH
-762 YKVAIQMTG
+762 ARQA
-771 NDGNNVIDTIYITAT
+771 NNV
-786 AADAIVQTKV
+786 V
-796 ADKVTKTT
+796 KTT

-835 TVETRKVM
+835 AVETRKVM

>member
-1 MKKIYS
+1 MKALKVLVMS
-7 TLLLFVTTL
+7 CLFCMGIHV
-16 LCAQAQITPVSQMEK
+16 QAQTTPTSQMEN
-31 LGRGVVAVPFTNGG
+31 LSRGLVVIPSNSGSGEFVSW
-45 TGRLVTWRIL
+45 RLL
-55 GTDDMTNT
+55 GTDNASTT
-63 RFDVYRNG
+63 TFDVIRNG
-71 SRIAQNLKV
+71 TTIAKNLKNV
-80 SNYKDASGT
+80 TSYLDTGGSSS
-89 ATSKYHVIVKVNG
+89 SKYQVAKRVNG
-102 EEVETTEPVQAW
+102 IITETTDAVTPW
-114 TNVWMKLP
+114 SNIYKTLKLS
-122 LDRPAE
+122 RPKA
-128 GAVSGGTY
+128 GY
-136 SPNDCSVGDVDGDG
+136 SPNDCSVADVDGDG
-150 EYEIF
+150 EYELI
-155 VKWDPSTSKDNSQGG
+155 VKWDPSTSKDNSQSGK
-170 VTDNVYIDCYKLNG
+170 TDAVYIDCYEFTG
-184 KKLWRIDLGRN
+184 TRLWRIDLGYN

-221 TAPGSKDGAG
+221 TAPGSLDGTG

-350 AVSFNGKKLIPRWL
+350 AVSFDGKKLIPRWL
-364 SSHESETDYKLTTW
+364 SSHESGTAYKLTTW
-378 DAEGNATSKSFSN
+378 DAEGNATSKSYSGCS
-391 LNPTSGKG
+391 PTSGSG
-399 SGTMFGNG
+399 SGTMFQNG

-412 VADVDGDEKDDIIWG
+412 LADVDGDGNDDIIWG

-438 YGTGFGHGDA
+438 YSTGFGHGDA
-448 IHMGSMIPGREGLQ
+448 IHVGAMIPGREGLQ
-462 VYEVHEEKDYYS
+462 VFDVHEEKGTYA
-474 WDVHDAAT
+474 WDLHDAAT
-482 GEILLKGGNHE
+482 GEIIYKDGPAG

-506 STKEW
+506 KDNAW
-511 WFSSADQIKDDSKT
+511 WFSSASVRPQYSAATGKQASDA
-525 TDVNELEVYI
+525 
-535 NKYGEPLNGRHQRSV
+535 NGSL
-550 TTGEIASTATSSVN
+550 N
-564 FRIYWDGDVQ
+564 FRMYWDGTVQ
-574 DELLD
+574 EALLD
-579 GNTLDKYNDS
+579 GNKLDKYNDS

-597 TFYNLGPGSTCNSS
+597 SFYNLGPGSTCNGS
-611 KNTPNLSADIFG
+611 KRTPNLLADIFG

-716 LMYKRGVKPSGESPT
+716 LMYRKGVKPSGGSSAN
-731 IISKLGEQTKRVID
+731 ISNLGTQTKRVID

-771 NDGNNVIDTIYITAT
+771 NDGNNVIDTVYITTT

-804 ICDVFGRVLPAKE
+804 IYDVYGRLMPATE
-817 LGQLPRGI
+817 VGQLPRGI
-825 YLVREESANG
+825 YLLREESANG
-835 TVETRKVM
+835 AVETRKVM

>member
-16 LCAQAQITPVSQMEK
+16 LGAQAQNTPVSQMEK
-31 LGRGVVAVPFTNGG
+31 LDRGVVAVPVSNGS
-45 TGRLVTWRIL
+45 TSRLISWRLL
-55 GTDDMTNT
+55 GTDPRST
-63 RFDVYRNG
+63 RFDVLRDG
-71 SRIAQNLKV
+71 TVIANDLKT
-80 SNYKDASGT
+80 SNFLDKGGKASST
-89 ATSKYHVIVKVNG
+89 YQVRVKVDG
-102 EEVETTEPVQAW
+102 EVVETTTPVTPWA
-114 TNVWMKLP
+114 NVWMKLP
-122 LDRPAE
+122 LDRPAA
-128 GAVSGGTY
+128 GAANSGTY
-136 SPNDCSVGDVDGDG
+136 TPNDCSVGDVDGDG

-155 VKWDPSTSKDNSQGG
+155 VKWDPSTSQDNSNGG
-170 VTDNVYIDCYKLNG
+170 ITDNVYIDCYKLDG
-184 KKLWRIDLGRN
+184 TKLWRIDLGRN

-221 TAPGSKDGAG
+221 TAPGSLDGTG

-279 TIAYYPNRNGT
+279 TIAYYPNRNGI

-297 GTKNWDTRSGKSDTG
+297 GTKDWDTRSDKSDTG
-312 SYGNRGERYLAA
+312 SYGNRGERYLAG

-350 AVSFNGKKLIPRWL
+350 AVSFDGEKLIPRWL
-364 SSHESETDYKLTTW
+364 SSHESGTAYNVVTW
-378 DAEGNATSKSFSN
+378 DAEGNATSKSYSGCS
-391 LNPTSGKG
+391 PTSGSG
-399 SGTMFGNG
+399 SGTMFQNG

-412 VADVDGDEKDDIIWG
+412 VADVDGDGKDDIIWG

-448 IHMGSMIPGREGLQ
+448 IHVGAMIPGREGLQ
-462 VYEVHEEKDYYS
+462 VFDVHEEKGTYA
-474 WDVHDAAT
+474 WDLHDAAT
-482 GEILLKGGNHE
+482 GEIIYKDGPAG

-506 STKEW
+506 TDNAW
-511 WFSSADQIKDDSKT
+511 WFSSA
-525 TDVNELEVYI
+525 
-535 NKYGEPLNGRHQRSV
+535 SV
-550 TTGEIASTATSSVN
+550 RPQYSAATGKQASDATSSVN
-564 FRIYWDGDVQ
+564 FRMYWDGTVQ
-574 DELLD
+574 EALLD

-597 TFYNLGPGSTCNSS
+597 TFYNLGPGSTCNGS

-631 YSVSDAETYLG
+631 YSVSDDETYLG

-682 NLAVATAPYLEQTQY
+682 NLAVATLPHLESDMYTEAKQNEDMAYDIQGAY
-697 EVTKDEEI
+697 ISALKITKVFRPSGTSTTILAKAGFATTMDEANETLKLTGI
-705 SIVIQARNTSA
+705 PEEAGEYRFVVRLTDMNGVNTYDTLHVNVMEATGIEQARQA
-716 LMYKRGVKPSGESPT
+716 
-731 IISKLGEQTKRVID
+731 
-745 NDKETCTITG
+745 
-755 TLTEEGL
+755 
-762 YKVAIQMTG
+762 
-771 NDGNNVIDTIYITAT
+771 NNV
-786 AADAIVQTKV
+786 V
-796 ADKVTKTT
+796 KTT
-804 ICDVFGRVLPAKE
+804 ICDVFGHVLPAKE

-835 TVETRKVM
+835 AVETRKVM